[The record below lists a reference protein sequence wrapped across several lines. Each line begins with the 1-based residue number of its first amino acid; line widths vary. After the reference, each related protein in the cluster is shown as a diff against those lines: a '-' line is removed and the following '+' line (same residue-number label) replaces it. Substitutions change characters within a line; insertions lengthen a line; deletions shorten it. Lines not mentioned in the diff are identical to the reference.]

1 MKTSLIKKEL
11 SKAIM
16 YAGKS
21 CIACGVIASELQP
34 YFDYKITVFEQSG
47 DGFVVAWEANDGHAP
62 QNIPVLHVL
71 EDLKK
76 DPDAY
81 R

>member
-11 SKAIM
+11 SKAIK
-16 YAGKS
+16 YSGKS
-21 CIACGVIASELQP
+21 HNACGVIASELQP
-34 YFDYKITVFEQSG
+34 FFDYEITVFEQSG
-47 DGFVVAWEANDGHAP
+47 DGFVVEYEANDGLAP
-62 QNIPVLHVL
+62 HNIPVLQVV

-76 DPDAY
+76 DPNTY